1 MFNVIFKGDIYYN
14 KFENFLDDG
23 VIMNNILDWDLILE
37 IFLEI
42 NLYDDYEDEKKVG
55 FFQSICLKY
64 VVGYSLLSNDSGKV
78 VFRIFFNVGRE
89 KKKMF
94 DCQYLLGYQF
104 S

>member
-55 FFQSICLKY
+55 FF
-64 VVGYSLLSNDSGKV
+64 
-78 VFRIFFNVGRE
+78 
-89 KKKMF
+89 
-94 DCQYLLGYQF
+94 
-104 S
+104 